1 VAKEQAVDFTQGDA
15 LPLGSR
21 VRLRRQARGVR
32 LSEMAKAL
40 GYDRGYLSRVE
51 TGKATPSE
59 ELVEKIAG
67 HLGTSAALL
76 REGALEEL
84 VGASAPPLRRG
95 RGTVLSAPPL
105 APRKRALSERIERL
119 VAMAH
124 LSPQEEEVVA
134 DRLVAVTGELLALIK
149 AARSL
154 R

>member
-1 VAKEQAVDFTQGDA
+1 
-15 LPLGSR
+15 
-21 VRLRRQARGVR
+21 
-32 LSEMAKAL
+32 
-40 GYDRGYLSRVE
+40 
-51 TGKATPSE
+51 
-59 ELVEKIAG
+59 
-67 HLGTSAALL
+67 L